1 MLVAGL
7 PGSNPMSTG
16 VQTRS
21 HPHVPVG
28 TMGRKK
34 DELPCPWV
42 SHQGPD
48 SGALFSPC
56 LSGLAESL
64 SARTRVAQDTG
75 LGRPWGQPGGLD
87 WLAGHTHQHA
97 WQKPISSTC
106 SVKTHFHRQERA
118 RKQAEMGAR
127 PAETPTVPL
136 PGYGW
141 QQRTRQPT
149 DSSAQVS
156 AELQAHTCARPD
168 GRHVDLGSRE
178 TPLK

>member
-1 MLVAGL
+1 MHAQQKCPRMLVAGL
-7 PGSNPMSTG
+7 PGSNPVSTG
-16 VQTRS
+16 VQTGS

-42 SHQGPD
+42 SQQGSD
-48 SGALFSPC
+48 SEALFSPC

-64 SARTRVAQDTG
+64 SARTTVAQDTG

-97 WQKPISSTC
+97 WQKSISTC
-106 SVKTHFHRQERA
+106 SVKTYFHRQERA

-127 PAETPTVPL
+127 PAETPTIPL

-141 QQRTRQPT
+141 QQRTHQPT
-149 DSSAQVS
+149 DSSACVCRAAS
-156 AELQAHTCARPD
+156 PHVCQA
-168 GRHVDLGSRE
+168 
-178 TPLK
+178 